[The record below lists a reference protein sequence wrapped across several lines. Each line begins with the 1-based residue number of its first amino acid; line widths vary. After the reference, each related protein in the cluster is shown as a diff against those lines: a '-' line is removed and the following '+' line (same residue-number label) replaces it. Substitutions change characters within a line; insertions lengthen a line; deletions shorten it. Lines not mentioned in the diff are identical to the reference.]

1 MKYSATA
8 AVLAALAV
16 SFGAA
21 PASAEVTRTTDN
33 SFVSRNEVLVKA
45 TPKEVWL
52 ALITPAGWWQSAHT
66 WSGDAKNLSLM
77 PQAGGC
83 FCETIPEVD
92 EPGRFTLE
100 GSVEHMRVVQA
111 YPEAAL
117 RMVGALGPLQSEP
130 VTGVLTIVLSKH
142 EKGTRIV
149 FEYNVGGA
157 MRYEI
162 PVIAK
167 AVDGVMAAQIASLA
181 KPLGVV
187 AVAPPP
193 PAATP
198 APAPAPASAATP
210 AAKPAVPGAA
220 APAAK
225 PAPKPAAIA
234 PAPKPAAAPA
244 AGAPKPA
251 AAPAPK
257 PALSAPKP
265 AAAPAAGAPKPAAP
279 PAPAGSKPALKPAPK
294 PAPQPTPK
302 PGSVDE
308 AFEDL
313 DDKPGSQAA

>member
-1 MKYSATA
+1 MRQTIITRATGMA
-8 AVLAALAV
+8 AMVAELI
-16 SFGAA
+16 AA
-21 PASAEVTRTTDN
+21 PVAAEVTRTTDN
-33 SFVSRNEVLVKA
+33 SFVSRNEVVVKA
-45 TPKEVWL
+45 APKEVWL

-187 AVAPPP
+187 ALPPP
-193 PAATP
+193 PAAAP
-198 APAPAPASAATP
+198 ARAPAPASVATP
-210 AAKPAVPGAA
+210 TTGKPAVPGAA
-220 APAAK
+220 APAPK

-244 AGAPKPA
+244 AGAPKSA

-257 PALSAPKP
+257 PALAGVKP
-265 AAAPAAGAPKPAAP
+265 AAAPPAGAPKTAAS
-279 PAPAGSKPALKPAPK
+279 PAPAGSKPPAKP
-294 PAPQPTPK
+294 PAKPTPK

-313 DDKPGSQAA
+313 DDKPGGRAG